1 MARWFRIDDSS
12 YMVDSVQSK
21 WGWFLVLGVVL
32 ILGGL
37 LAIMLPAISTIAASL
52 VLGVVLSLS
61 GVVKIIKAF
70 RVTGWPGFLWELTA
84 GVVEVI
90 CGVLIYLNPLK
101 GAIAITVLIAIVFVL
116 VGISQIGLALRVRP
130 QQGWQWLVI
139 SGLIALLASAALTL
153 KIPYTRFYTPGT
165 IAGISILFAGLAYVA
180 MGIAV
185 RGVQR

>member
-1 MARWFRIDDSS
+1 M
-12 YMVDSVQSK
+12 
-21 WGWFLVLGVVL
+21 GLVPRSRCCSHIGR
-32 ILGGL
+32 
-37 LAIMLPAISTIAASL
+37 APRDPLPAISTIAASL

-84 GVVEVI
+84 GLVKVI

-165 IAGISILFAGLAYVA
+165 IAGISILFAGLASV
-180 MGIAV
+180 
-185 RGVQR
+185 GVDRRIFSNRWKPAEDSP